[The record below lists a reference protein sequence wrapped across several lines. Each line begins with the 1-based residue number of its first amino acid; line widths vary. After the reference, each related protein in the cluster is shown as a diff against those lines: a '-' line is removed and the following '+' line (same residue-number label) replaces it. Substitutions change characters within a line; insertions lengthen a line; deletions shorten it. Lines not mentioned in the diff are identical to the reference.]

1 MFQIIQE
8 AELPKLTQTSLYIRF
23 DETSGI
29 TDAIK
34 NEIKNAAKYIIKP
47 DSLQEI
53 MSLIKLNGD
62 NIAKKSVNAFNN
74 GDIIIIFNKETSKIP
89 ISLPYLIN
97 QGKAYIFADKL
108 IDNIRSPQE
117 YTKLMALMEAA
128 YLALL
133 LNKSPNT
140 FINNRQLM
148 LTLCNLYMLMVIT
161 PLEQKLYIKGE
172 NLNKSMLYVIAYF
185 YRMIDGE
192 NMDINTIPYKRLM
205 MDKIDNGI
213 VKTIFEDVKNMEN
226 TDFME
231 LIKRIIN
238 INPVRYKDLDTMY
251 MSYFTT
257 TCGASII
264 FALENLGYLFLL
276 ISSSAYKTTITS
288 YALNKIVNM
297 VNKKAITLLLSL
309 GNK

>member
-34 NEIKNAAKYIIKP
+34 NEIKNSAKYIVKP

-297 VNKKAITLLLSL
+297 VNKKAVTLLLSL